1 MEDKKISPVYR
12 GIRWLVR
19 LFSPK
24 IQVVGRENLPEEPCV
39 IVGNHSQMY
48 GPIAG
53 ELYTPGKH
61 YIWCAGEMMHWKE
74 VPDYA
79 FEDFW
84 SEKPKAV
91 RWVFRLLSYLIT
103 PLSVC
108 VFNNAHTIP
117 VYHDT
122 RLISTYRE
130 SIVKLQEGN
139 TMVIFPEHHVKHNNI
154 LCEFQDKFIDLAR
167 FYYKKTGKE
176 LSFVPMYLT
185 PKLKKMIFGLPI
197 RFRFEAPIAE
207 ERRRICDELMEQI
220 TQIAVS
226 LPEHTVVPYPNM
238 PKKNYPKNIPLEVYA
253 K

>member
-103 PLSVC
+103 PVSYT
-108 VFNNAHTIP
+108 H
-117 VYHDT
+117 
-122 RLISTYRE
+122 
-130 SIVKLQEGN
+130 
-139 TMVIFPEHHVKHNNI
+139 
-154 LCEFQDKFIDLAR
+154 
-167 FYYKKTGKE
+167 
-176 LSFVPMYLT
+176 LT
-185 PKLKKMIFGLPI
+185 LPTTS
-197 RFRFEAPIAE
+197 R
-207 ERRRICDELMEQI
+207 
-220 TQIAVS
+220 V
-226 LPEHTVVPYPNM
+226 
-238 PKKNYPKNIPLEVYA
+238 
-253 K
+253 